1 MSDETDYHV
10 LIDLKKFESFGTN
23 KEHEVLQE
31 KNLYRIHMNHFNYEA
46 VDQTTSSSWLRSLD
60 ISPKETGNFM
70 ALEDRTPCQSLIK
83 IKLSC

>member
-1 MSDETDYHV
+1 MMSDETDYHV

-46 VDQTTSSSWLRSLD
+46 VDQTTSSS
-60 ISPKETGNFM
+60 
-70 ALEDRTPCQSLIK
+70 
-83 IKLSC
+83 